1 MRGATD
7 DQLNIWCNHIQL
19 VHIYFT
25 TTQAAYPDDED
36 EAMFQAVPTFPKAI
50 HRDSG
55 IEYGT
60 SAPLEDATVVGW
72 GNTRDQAKEDSAK
85 KLLQSRQMASKK
97 SLAAAIDWTRI
108 YGSLGLGKETVASLQ
123 AFRKRHSEAQ
133 RVHNLYATQPTTV
146 NTAHYRSILKNQAV
160 VEEAER
166 ILRDF
171 KPVTYDVNEH
181 IKAIEAF
188 EGKAPVT
195 YDVNEHIKAI
205 EAFEGKAVAKAE
217 ETSVKIDEELSN
229 LQKTLAN
236 IEEARPFEDLTV
248 DDVAQARPEIL
259 KTVETMMKKGKFTV
273 PGYKEKFGDLS
284 MVLSSHP
291 HRRTASSGV
300 SGFTISAY
308 TSPSPPTSASPL
320 VTCTPIR
327 GPHPMSGNELAPPNA
342 PFAGGKRQSFVS
354 TTSASP
360 SASQKNFRDSA
371 SLSINYVPA
380 KFSRPHSPGIHN
392 RKGAKAGEPKRGGG
406 LDAFGQGHNRMAD
419 RDDDDY
425 EGVQFGTGPGWSST
439 KKPRLRWNRFKW
451 ILFCLNVCLTIYT
464 LTGLIFCL
472 LTWFNV
478 WTHADIVRVGN
489 QTELVLSTVAASFGV
504 LTAMIG
510 WSGILLNNRA
520 FLAVYTLFLWVTFG
534 LLVAPGYVT
543 YKKKTFNLEGKI
555 NAQWSTGIGLTG
567 RLRIQNQLHCCG
579 YFSPY
584 VEATIS
590 QSCYSRSPLPGC
602 KGEYIRFERRVLTS
616 WYTVAFALVPLQLAC
631 MVAAL
636 LCSNHVTYRFG
647 KGMMPKAYRLD
658 LNSMAV
664 IMDNYAQQL
673 AEQYGDD
680 VASEIMARSRSNLQ
694 VDSQGYGSLRNAET
708 PAENIRR

>member
-1 MRGATD
+1 MLYVVKYLYIVLYMRALG
-7 DQLNIWCNHIQL
+7 NHN
-19 VHIYFT
+19 HY
-25 TTQAAYPDDED
+25 Y
-36 EAMFQAVPTFPKAI
+36 
-50 HRDSG
+50 SG
-55 IEYGT
+55 T
-60 SAPLEDATVVGW
+60 P
-72 GNTRDQAKEDSAK
+72 
-85 KLLQSRQMASKK
+85 
-97 SLAAAIDWTRI
+97 
-108 YGSLGLGKETVASLQ
+108 
-123 AFRKRHSEAQ
+123 
-133 RVHNLYATQPTTV
+133 
-146 NTAHYRSILKNQAV
+146 
-160 VEEAER
+160 
-166 ILRDF
+166 
-171 KPVTYDVNEH
+171 
-181 IKAIEAF
+181 
-188 EGKAPVT
+188 
-195 YDVNEHIKAI
+195 
-205 EAFEGKAVAKAE
+205 
-217 ETSVKIDEELSN
+217 
-229 LQKTLAN
+229 
-236 IEEARPFEDLTV
+236 
-248 DDVAQARPEIL
+248 
-259 KTVETMMKKGKFTV
+259 
-273 PGYKEKFGDLS
+273 
-284 MVLSSHP
+284 SSHP

-308 TSPSPPTSASPL
+308 TSPSPPPTSASPL
-320 VTCTPIR
+320 VTRTPITA
-327 GPHPMSGNELAPPNA
+327 HTMANNELAPPNA
-342 PFAGGKRQSFVS
+342 PFASGGKRQSFAS
-354 TTSASP
+354 SASASP

-392 RKGAKAGEPKRGGG
+392 RKGGKGNEPKRGGG

-419 RDDDDY
+419 RDDEDY
-425 EGVQFGTGPGWSST
+425 EGVQFGNGPGWSSN

-451 ILFCLNVCLTIYT
+451 ILFVLNLCLTLYT

-489 QTELVLSTVAASFGV
+489 QTELILSTVAASFGV

-520 FLAVYTLFLWVTFG
+520 FLAVYTLFLWITFG

-590 QSCYSRSPLPGC
+590 QTCYSRSPLPGC
-602 KGEYIRFERRVLTS
+602 KGEYLRFERNVLTS

-631 MVAAL
+631 MIGAL

-708 PAENIRR
+708 PAYNQNSFNSQGGYGSVPHGGSEENIRR

>member
-1 MRGATD
+1 MPLVDTH
-7 DQLNIWCNHIQL
+7 NH
-19 VHIYFT
+19 YYSGT
-25 TTQAAYPDDED
+25 T
-36 EAMFQAVPTFPKAI
+36 
-50 HRDSG
+50 
-55 IEYGT
+55 
-60 SAPLEDATVVGW
+60 
-72 GNTRDQAKEDSAK
+72 
-85 KLLQSRQMASKK
+85 
-97 SLAAAIDWTRI
+97 
-108 YGSLGLGKETVASLQ
+108 
-123 AFRKRHSEAQ
+123 
-133 RVHNLYATQPTTV
+133 
-146 NTAHYRSILKNQAV
+146 
-160 VEEAER
+160 
-166 ILRDF
+166 
-171 KPVTYDVNEH
+171 
-181 IKAIEAF
+181 
-188 EGKAPVT
+188 
-195 YDVNEHIKAI
+195 
-205 EAFEGKAVAKAE
+205 
-217 ETSVKIDEELSN
+217 
-229 LQKTLAN
+229 
-236 IEEARPFEDLTV
+236 
-248 DDVAQARPEIL
+248 
-259 KTVETMMKKGKFTV
+259 
-273 PGYKEKFGDLS
+273 
-284 MVLSSHP
+284 LSSDL
-291 HRRTASSGV
+291 HRRTA

-308 TSPSPPTSASPL
+308 TCPSPPATR
-320 VTCTPIR
+320 PIR
-327 GPHPMSGNELAPPNA
+327 GPHPMSANELAPPNA
-342 PFAGGKRQSFVS
+342 PFAGGGKRQSFVS
-354 TTSASP
+354 ATSASP

-392 RKGAKAGEPKRGGG
+392 RKGGKASEPKRGGG

-419 RDDDDY
+419 RDDEDY
-425 EGVQFGTGPGWSST
+425 EGVQFGTGPGWSSN

-451 ILFCLNVCLTIYT
+451 ILFVLNLCLTLYT

-489 QTELVLSTVAASFGV
+489 QTELILSTVAASFGV

-520 FLAVYTLFLWVTFG
+520 FLAVYTLFLWITFG

-543 YKKKTFNLEGKI
+543 FKKKTFNLEGKI

-590 QSCYSRSPLPGC
+590 QTCYSRSPLPGC

-631 MVAAL
+631 MIGAL

-708 PAENIRR
+708 PAYNQSTFNTQGGYGSVPHGGSEENIRR